1 MLDLLPQHLVNGLAL
16 GSTYAL
22 VAMGLTLVFGVLLIP
37 NFAHGELYMFGGFI
51 SYTLVALGLNFWL
64 AIVAAALVTGVIGIL
79 LDLVVF
85 KPMDKAPGLSL
96 MIAALGA
103 SMVMQQVASF
113 IWSTEPRTTPNPLPG
128 GFRTQFFAITY
139 YQIVIMVTLVLV
151 WAGLTLVLNRS
162 KIGSA
167 IRAVAQNED
176 AAKLMGI
183 NMSQVRIT
191 TFVIGAV
198 IGGLAGALLGATFP
212 IYPSVGVLP
221 VLKAFVVLVLG
232 GIGSLPGAIAGGI
245 LLGVIEVLIAGYISS
260 TLQDTGAFLI
270 LVVFLLLRP
279 QGLFGKAPIER

>member
-1 MLDLLPQHLVNGLAL
+1 MFDLLPQHMINGLAL

-51 SYTLVALGLNFWL
+51 SYTFVALGLNFWL
-64 AIVAAALVTGVIGIL
+64 TILLAALITGVIGIL
-79 LDLVVF
+79 LDRVVF
-85 KPMDKAPGLSL
+85 RPMDKAPGLSL

-103 SMVMQQVASF
+103 SIVLQQIASLV
-113 IWSTEPRTTPNPLPG
+113 WSTEPRTTPNPVVG
-128 GFRTQFFAITY
+128 GFRTPLFTITY
-139 YQIVIMVTLVLV
+139 YQIIIMVTLALV
-151 WAGLTLVLNRS
+151 WAGLTLILNRS

-191 TFVIGAV
+191 TFAIGAV

-232 GIGSLPGAIAGGI
+232 GVGSLPGAVVGGI
-245 LLGVIEVLIAGYISS
+245 LLGLVEVLIAGYVSS

>member
-1 MLDLLPQHLVNGLAL
+1 MFELLPQHLINGLAL

-37 NFAHGELYMFGGFI
+37 NFAHGELYMLGGFL
-51 SYTLVALGLNFWL
+51 SYSLVAVGINFWV
-64 AIVAAALVTGVIGIL
+64 AIMIAAAITAVLGVV
-79 LDLVVF
+79 LDFVVF

-96 MIAALGA
+96 MIAALAA
-103 SMVMQQVASF
+103 SMILQQFAVF
-113 IWSTEPRTTPNPLPG
+113 IWGTEPRTTPNPVTG
-128 GFRTQFFAITY
+128 VIRTPFFTMTY

-151 WAGLTLVLNRS
+151 WSGLWLILNRS

-176 AAKLMGI
+176 AARLMGI
-183 NMSQVRIT
+183 NMTQVRIV
-191 TFVIGAV
+191 TFAIGAA

-212 IYPSVGVLP
+212 IDPSVGVLP

-232 GIGSLPGAIAGGI
+232 GIGSLPGAVVGGI
-245 LLGVIEVLIAGYISS
+245 LLGLVEVMIAGYVSS

-270 LVVFLLLRP
+270 LVIFLLLRP